1 MKQRK
6 IETAVLVGV
15 HAQNDNEFNF
25 DSTMEELKAL
35 SLTCQLDVKGQV
47 TQNREQVDHKYYVGK
62 GKIDELKAFI
72 EFHDIDVVVTNDEL
86 TTAQSKH

>member
-1 MKQRK
+1 MTRQ
-6 IETAVLVGV
+6 ITHETKKNWKLLVGV

-35 SLTCQLDVKGQV
+35 SLTCRLDVKGQV

-62 GKIDELKAFI
+62 GKIDELKALLNSMI
-72 EFHDIDVVVTNDEL
+72 
-86 TTAQSKH
+86 

>member
-6 IETAVLVGV
+6 IGNCCIVGV

-62 GKIDELKAFI
+62 GKIDELKALLNSMI
-72 EFHDIDVVVTNDEL
+72 
-86 TTAQSKH
+86 